1 RLLDSAERLAMLA
14 EDGIVDFEN
23 GFVRVRREHRFV
35 IRAVA
40 AAFDAF
46 LDRVAP
52 VGAAITAVVTAFS
65 NKVRKKV
72 AKFRTIVAWQ
82 RGGRSLPPGLV

>member
-46 LDRVAP
+46 LDRD
-52 VGAAITAVVTAFS
+52 G
-65 NKVRKKV
+65 RKHSH
-72 AKFRTIVAWQ
+72 R
-82 RGGRSLPPGLV
+82 